1 MKNSLPR
8 YELNHKN
15 TTINARQLAF
25 FIAFFLPMGKLL
37 ELPSRLTSYAG
48 GDLLIAALVGLVME
62 GLAISSVLLFC
73 KRTRL
78 SPLHFIEVK
87 FGKPTASVVRLLYAF
102 FLLLF
107 ATLPLFD
114 LEKFSH
120 AAFSDTSPTFFV
132 FTPFFLLC
140 GFICLRGIQSIG
152 RVSDL
157 TPVLFLLPIVGLMA
171 MAVGQADFSRL
182 LPVMEKSLSVSIKA
196 CWKTLPYFS
205 FGGLFLPLCSGYQYE
220 QGDEKKL
227 LPALAVGAFL
237 TLLFLAV
244 FFSVF
249 GLLGAKEHFAV
260 MKIAQFFP
268 ALKFVGR
275 IDLLLVYTLSICLM
289 YYTAFP
295 LQLFTQ
301 LFTDSLSLKSKLPT
315 AVSLSVALY
324 FLVLFGNKYT
334 TRIHSY
340 FISYLPP
347 IFLLFSALLPLL
359 FLIFSIKKDTGRA
372 STKAPKRQ
380 TIKGNDDER

>member
-1 MKNSLPR
+1 MKNKAPM
-8 YELNHKN
+8 YELNPKN
-15 TTINARQLAF
+15 TKINARQLSF
-25 FIAFFLPMGKLL
+25 FIACFLPMGKLL
-37 ELPSRLTSYAG
+37 ELPSLLTSYAG

-73 KRTRL
+73 KRTNL
-78 SPLHFIEVK
+78 SPLQFVEGK
-87 FGKPTASVVRLLYAF
+87 FGKPTANVVRLFYAV
-102 FLLLF
+102 FLLIF

-132 FTPFFLLC
+132 FTPFFFLS

-152 RVSDL
+152 RVADL
-157 TPVLFLLPIVGLMA
+157 APVLFLLPILGLMA

-182 LPVMEKSLSVSIKA
+182 LPVMEKPFSVSLKA
-196 CWKTLPYFS
+196 FWNTLPYFS
-205 FGGLFLPLCSGYQYE
+205 FGGLFLPLTSGYQYKD
-220 QGDEKKL
+220 GDEKKL
-227 LPALAVGAFL
+227 LSSLAVGAFF
-237 TLLFLAV
+237 TLLFLAI

-301 LFTDSLSLKSKLPT
+301 LFTHSLALKSKLP
-315 AVSLSVALY
+315 AALSLSIVLY
-324 FLVLFGNKYT
+324 VLVLFGNKYA

-340 FISYLPP
+340 FTSYLSP
-347 IFLLFSALLPLL
+347 IFLLFSLILLAGD
-359 FLIFSIKKDTGRA
+359 SWEGETSWSWCSGCR
-372 STKAPKRQ
+372 
-380 TIKGNDDER
+380 